1 MDKIPEQEQ
10 VISMEVRIV
19 DVTATFSEANGCV
32 GRVIFEVTGHKTPYE
47 LALQSDKAK
56 NDWNYSLMFTE
67 ASGMEEQILLVE
79 EALEEDDELFDF
91 FVDAVK
97 SKL

>member
-1 MDKIPEQEQ
+1 
-10 VISMEVRIV
+10 VISVEVSIKEV
-19 DVTATFSEANGCV
+19 NVTHSEENGYV
-32 GRVIFEVTGHKTPYE
+32 GSVIFEVTGHKTPYE
-47 LALQSDKAK
+47 LTLQSKKAK
-56 NDWNYSLMFTE
+56 DDWSYSLIFTE
-67 ASGMEEQILLVE
+67 ASGSEEQILTVE

>member
-1 MDKIPEQEQ
+1 
-10 VISMEVRIV
+10 MEVNIKEVR
-19 DVTATFSEANGCV
+19 ATRDDENGYV
-32 GRVIFEVTGHKTPYE
+32 GSVLFEVTGHKTPYE
-47 LALQSDKAK
+47 LTLQSKK
-56 NDWNYSLMFTE
+56 GNDWSYSLIFTE
-67 ASGMEEQILLVE
+67 ASGAEEDILAVE